1 MLGCFRS
8 CFGKTVTLIVLLGVA
23 FAGWRWGPAFFPRV
37 EGWLGISSGTSSTA
51 PQPSEELA
59 DSAMARLGRL
69 RDGEGDRT
77 VSLSGLELTSV
88 LRFGPASQLPTG
100 VIEPRVEMEDGQIR
114 LSGKVVLSAFPDL
127 PDLGAII
134 GILPDTLPVTLRA
147 TLVPFGEE
155 DAALVVH
162 RLDAARIPLP
172 GRLIPEILRA
182 LGRSE
187 EVGLPPDALRIPLPE
202 GLVAAYV
209 LSDSLVLRSDR

>member
-1 MLGCFRS
+1 M
-8 CFGKTVTLIVLLGVA
+8 
-23 FAGWRWGPAFFPRV
+23 
-37 EGWLGISSGTSSTA
+37 SSGTSSTA

-59 DSAMARLGRL
+59 DSALARFGRL
-69 RDGEGDRT
+69 RSGDGDRT

-100 VIEPRVEMEDGQIR
+100 VIEPNVEMEDGQIR
-114 LSGKVVLSAFPDL
+114 LSGKVVMSAFPNL
-127 PDLGAII
+127 PDLGGFI
-134 GILPDTLPVTLRA
+134 GVLPDTLPVTLRA

-182 LGRSE
+182 LGRDE
-187 EVGLPPDALRIPLPE
+187 EDGLPPDALRIPLPE
-202 GLVAAYV
+202 GLASVYI